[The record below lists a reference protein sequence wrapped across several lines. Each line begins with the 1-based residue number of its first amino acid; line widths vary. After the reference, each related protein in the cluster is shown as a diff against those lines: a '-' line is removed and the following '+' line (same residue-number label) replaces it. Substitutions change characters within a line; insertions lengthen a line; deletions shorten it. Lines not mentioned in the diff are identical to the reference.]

1 MNFFNIADH
10 IFHIHKYEKKIIEK
24 FKCIE
29 KIEVDLIYLVIKSHF
44 ECRDL
49 YT

>member
-10 IFHIHKYEKKIIEK
+10 ILHIHKYEKKLIEK

-29 KIEVDLIYLVIKSHF
+29 KIETDLILLVIKSHF
-44 ECRDL
+44 GCRDL
-49 YT
+49 L